1 MLKQKNTIHVI
12 TEYNR
17 KVHIETYWK
26 DCFRDDD
33 FNDYDVNIIDGSH
46 ISHDSFLWADTYYK
60 NTQLRTI
67 MDMILRGEIKNG
79 DVFVFVNAW
88 NFVAVPLSY
97 FKDEYGMDIK
107 LIGFWG
113 NALFNQESP
122 MWQRFKRKYKTW
134 GRDFEHSLFQS
145 YDMNC
150 FLCEEQATL
159 YFNKYPRL
167 KRKGNW
173 EITGFPFEYVTKKV
187 IQKEKADIVLF
198 PYEIN
203 SELQVKVFQGL
214 SVELPEYQFI
224 YAQEHHNN
232 RMLYLDLLR
241 RSKAVFCGREAEAN
255 PVVLW
260 EAMING
266 VYPMVPDKLM
276 YYYMF
281 PSKYHYPRDLSSAK
295 NNKFL
300 YLLRN
305 RFQMSDSVKKVMSN
319 YEDEKQSLYEDANI
333 LTELYYGNKRFVN
346 ILNSMK

>member
-1 MLKQKNTIHVI
+1 
-12 TEYNR
+12 
-17 KVHIETYWK
+17 VHIETYWK
-26 DCFRDDD
+26 DCFRDED
-33 FNDYDVNIIDGSH
+33 FNEYDVNIIDGSH

-60 NTQLRTI
+60 STQLRTI

-122 MWQRFKRKYKTW
+122 MWQRFKRKYKSW
-134 GRDFEHSLFQS
+134 GREFEHSLFQS

-150 FLCEEQATL
+150 FLCEEHSTL
-159 YFNKYPRL
+159 FFNKYPRL
-167 KRKGNW
+167 KHKENW
-173 EITGFPFEYVTKKV
+173 EVTGFPFEYIAKKV
-187 IQKEKADIVLF
+187 VDKPKEDIVLF

-203 SELQVKVFQGL
+203 SDLQVKVFQGL
-214 SVELPEYQFI
+214 SSELKQYQFV

-241 RSKAVFCGREAEAN
+241 KSKAVFCGREAEAN

-260 EAMING
+260 EAMVNG
-266 VYPMVPDKLM
+266 VFPMMPDKLM
-276 YYYMF
+276 YYYAF
-281 PSKYHYPRDLSSAK
+281 PSKYHYPKELSSAK

-305 RFQMSDSVKKVMSN
+305 RFQMADFVKGVMVGYEDSVK
-319 YEDEKQSLYEDANI
+319 SLKEDA
-333 LTELYYGNKRFVN
+333 EAMRVRYYGNERFLSV
-346 ILNSMK
+346 LKKLQ

>member
-1 MLKQKNTIHVI
+1 MSKKTIHVI

-26 DCFRDDD
+26 DCFRDVD
-33 FNDYDVNIIDGSH
+33 FNDFSVNIIDGSH

-67 MDMILRGEIKNG
+67 MDMLLRGEIKNG

-88 NFVAVPLSY
+88 NFISVPLSY

-107 LIGFWG
+107 MVGFWG

-122 MWQRFKRKYKTW
+122 MWQRFKRKYKKW
-134 GRDFEHSLFQS
+134 GRDFEGSLFNS

-150 FLCEEQATL
+150 FLCDEHSDL
-159 YFNKYPRL
+159 FFNKYPRL
-167 KRKGNW
+167 KKHSNW
-173 EITGFPFEYVTKKV
+173 AVTGFPFEYITRRIVKKDKSN
-187 IQKEKADIVLF
+187 IILF

-203 SELQVKVFQGL
+203 SDLQIKVFKGL
-214 SVELPEYQFI
+214 STELPQYEFV

-232 RMLYLDLLR
+232 RILYLDLLR
-241 RSKAVFCGREAEAN
+241 KSKAMFCGRYTEAN

-260 EAMING
+260 EGMLNG
-266 VYPMVPDKLM
+266 VVPMVPDKLM

-281 PSKYHYPRDLSSAK
+281 PKDYQYPNELSSAK

-305 RFQMSDSVKKVMSN
+305 RFQMVDFVKN
-319 YEDEKQSLYEDANI
+319 IIDTYESSLDTLLFDANEMTKRYYSNERFLKI
-333 LTELYYGNKRFVN
+333 LK
-346 ILNSMK
+346 

>member
-1 MLKQKNTIHVI
+1 MLNNKPTIHVI

-33 FNDYDVNIIDGSH
+33 FKDYNVNIIDGSH

-60 NTQLRTI
+60 NTQLRSI
-67 MDMILRGEIKNG
+67 MDMILKNEIKNG

-88 NFVAVPLSY
+88 NFISVPLSY

-122 MWQRFKRKYKTW
+122 MWQRFKRKYKNW
-134 GRDFEHSLFQS
+134 GRDFENSLFQS

-150 FLCEEQATL
+150 FLCDEHSEL
-159 YFNKYPRL
+159 FFKKYPRL
-167 KRKGNW
+167 KHHNNW
-173 EITGFPFEYVTKKV
+173 KVTGFPFEYIPKRIVH
-187 IQKEKADIVLF
+187 KEKSNIVLF

-203 SELQVKVFQGL
+203 SDLQVKVFQGV
-214 SVELPEYQFI
+214 SSEIRDYQFI

-232 RMLYLDLLR
+232 RMLYVDLLR
-241 RSKAVFCGREAEAN
+241 KSKAVFCGREAEAN
-255 PVVLW
+255 PVILW
-260 EAMING
+260 EAMLNG
-266 VYPMVPDKLM
+266 AYPMVPDKLM
-276 YYYMF
+276 YYYVF
-281 PSKYHYPRDLSSAK
+281 PEKYKYPKELSSAK

-305 RFQMSDSVKKVMSN
+305 RFQMVEFVREILDSYESKKK
-319 YEDEKQSLYEDANI
+319 EIYEDARVI
-333 LTELYYGNKRFVN
+333 TEKYYSNNKF
-346 ILNSMK
+346 LNVLKQL

>member
-1 MLKQKNTIHVI
+1 VHNTKPTIHVV

-26 DCFRDDD
+26 DCFRDED
-33 FNDYDVNIIDGSH
+33 FNEYNVNIIDGSH

-67 MDMILRGEIKNG
+67 MDMLLRGEIKNG

-97 FKDEYGMDIK
+97 FKDEYGLDIK

-122 MWQRFKRKYKTW
+122 MWQRFKRKYKSW
-134 GRDFEHSLFQS
+134 GREFEHSLFQS

-150 FLCEEQATL
+150 FLCEEHATL
-159 YFNKYPRL
+159 FFNKYSRL

-173 EITGFPFEYVTKKV
+173 EVTGFPFEYIAKRVVNKP
-187 IQKEKADIVLF
+187 KEDIVLF

-203 SELQVKVFQGL
+203 SDIQVKVFQGL
-214 SVELPEYQFI
+214 SSELKQYQFVF
-224 YAQEHHNN
+224 AQEHHNN

-241 RSKAVFCGREAEAN
+241 KSKSVFCGREAEAN

-260 EAMING
+260 EAMVNG
-266 VYPMVPDKLM
+266 VFPMMPDKLM
-276 YYYMF
+276 YYYVF
-281 PSKYHYPRDLSSAK
+281 PSKYHYPRELSSAK

-305 RFQMSDSVKKVMSN
+305 RFQMADFVRGVMDGYEDSV
-319 YEDEKQSLYEDANI
+319 QGLLEDA
-333 LTELYYGNKRFVN
+333 EVMRVKYYGNERFLKV
-346 ILNSMK
+346 LNKLK

>member
-1 MLKQKNTIHVI
+1 VHKPTIHVV

-26 DCFRDDD
+26 DCFRDED
-33 FNDYDVNIIDGSH
+33 FSEYDVNIIDGSH

-60 NTQLRTI
+60 NTQLNSI
-67 MDMILRGEIKNG
+67 MNMILRGEIKNG

-88 NFVAVPLSY
+88 NFLAVPLSY

-107 LIGFWG
+107 MVGFWG

-134 GRDFEHSLFQS
+134 GREFEHSLFQS

-150 FLCEEQATL
+150 FLCEEHSTMF
-159 YFNKYPRL
+159 FNKYPRL
-167 KRKGNW
+167 RHKKNW
-173 EITGFPFEYVTKKV
+173 SITGFPFEYISKGVIKK
-187 IQKEKADIVLF
+187 QKEDIVLF

-203 SELQVKVFQGL
+203 SDLQVKVFQGM
-214 SVELPEYQFI
+214 SVELPQYQFI

-241 RSKAVFCGREAEAN
+241 KSKTLYCGREAEAN
-255 PVVLW
+255 PVVIW
-260 EAMING
+260 EAMENG
-266 VYPMVPDKLM
+266 VVPMVPGKLM
-276 YYYMF
+276 YYYVF
-281 PSKYHYPRDLSSAK
+281 PERYHYPKELSSAK

-305 RFQMSDSVKKVMSN
+305 RFQMVDYVRGRMEGYEEVLEQLKEDSKDIRERFYS
-319 YEDEKQSLYEDANI
+319 
-333 LTELYYGNKRFVN
+333 NKRF
-346 ILNSMK
+346 LQTLKEL

>member
-1 MLKQKNTIHVI
+1 MLKPTIHVV

-33 FNDYDVNIIDGSH
+33 FKDYNVNIIDGSH

-79 DVFVFVNAW
+79 DVFIFVNAW

-97 FKDEYGMDIK
+97 FKDEYGLDIK
-107 LIGFWG
+107 LVGFWG
-113 NALFNQESP
+113 NALFNQQSP
-122 MWQRFKRKYKTW
+122 MWKRFKRKYKTW
-134 GRDFEHSLFQS
+134 GREFEHSLFQS

-150 FLCEEQATL
+150 FLCEEHADL
-159 YFNKYPRL
+159 YFNKYRRMRS
-167 KRKGNW
+167 KSNW
-173 EITGFPFEYVTKKV
+173 RVTGYPFEYVTKRV
-187 IQKEKADIVLF
+187 IPKEKKDIVLF

-203 SELQVKVFQGL
+203 SEVQVNVFQGM
-214 SVELPEYQFI
+214 STEMPQYEFI
-224 YAQEHHNN
+224 FAQQHHNN
-232 RMLYLDLLR
+232 RILYLDLLR
-241 RSKAVFCGREAEAN
+241 KSKAVFCGRQAEAN

-260 EAMING
+260 EAMVNG
-266 VYPMVPDKLM
+266 VFPMVPDKLM

-281 PSKYHYPRDLSSAK
+281 PKKYQYPMELSSAK

-305 RFQMSDSVKKVMSN
+305 RFQMFDYVKGIMESYNDLRESIYDDAKV
-319 YEDEKQSLYEDANI
+319 
-333 LTELYYGNKRFVN
+333 LTEKYYANDRFLRV
-346 ILNSMK
+346 LDDLKL